1 MSALA
6 TAAPGRRLDGDTMRR
21 LAPPLVAAALGLA
34 YVLISPPSED
44 LPAHLLRAKLF
55 STQGFGI
62 WNNWWY
68 DGHNIPGYSVLFPP
82 LAAGLTPQIAGALAA
97 VASAAVFEALAVR
110 QFGPAAWVGA
120 TWFGAA
126 TAVDLY
132 TGRLTF
138 AFGLLPA
145 LGTALAL
152 QRRRDALA
160 LVLAVLTPLAS
171 PVAALFA
178 ALAGATAV
186 LARRDRRVAA
196 ALVVPATLAPV
207 LVLAVLFPE
216 GGSEPYAPSV
226 LWPLLLTGAAAL
238 WLSRDRGLRAGI
250 VLYLAGNLLAFALT
264 TPVGS
269 NASRLEPLMAG
280 PLAALLLWPHR
291 RRLLL
296 AVALPLLYI
305 QWQAP
310 VRDVRVAAGDRAAT
324 AAYYGPLLRFLHRQP
339 GAPFRIEIP
348 FTLFHGEAD
357 EVAPSFPLARGWERQ
372 LDIRDNPL
380 FYTGHLSAA
389 TYERWLHANGVR
401 YVAVADGP
409 VDYSARAEQALIDRG
424 VPGLRLLW
432 RGADWRVYAV
442 RGATTLATA
451 PGRVSALGPSSVTLQ
466 ASRPAPSSCA
476 CASARTGS

>member
-1 MSALA
+1 M
-6 TAAPGRRLDGDTMRR
+6 
-21 LAPPLVAAALGLA
+21 PPC
-34 YVLISPPSED
+34 S
-44 LPAHLLRAKLF
+44 
-55 STQGFGI
+55 
-62 WNNWWY
+62 
-68 DGHNIPGYSVLFPP
+68 
-82 LAAGLTPQIAGALAA
+82 
-97 VASAAVFEALAVR
+97 EALVTR
-110 QFGPAAWVGA
+110 QFGPQAWVGA

-152 QRRRDALA
+152 QRRRDGVAL
-160 LVLAVLTPLAS
+160 LLAVLTPLAS

-178 ALAGATAV
+178 ALAGATAA
-186 LARRDRRVAA
+186 LARDRRRITA
-196 ALVVPATLAPV
+196 ALVVPLTLAPV
-207 LVLAVLFPE
+207 LVLSIMFPE

-226 LWPLLLTGAAAL
+226 LWPLLLTGAGAL
-238 WLSRDRGLRAGI
+238 WLTHDRRLRVGI

-296 AVALPLLYI
+296 LVALPLLYI

-310 VRDVRVAAGDRAAT
+310 VRDVRIAAGDRAAT
-324 AAYYGPLLRFLHRQP
+324 AAYYLPLLRFLHRQP

-348 FTLFHGEAD
+348 FTLFHWEAD

-372 LDIRDNPL
+372 LDVRDNPL
-380 FYTGHLSAA
+380 FYTGHLTAA
-389 TYERWLHANGVR
+389 AYERWLHADGVR
-401 YVAVADGP
+401 YVAVAAGP
-409 VDYSARAEQALIDRG
+409 VDYSAQAERALIDRG
-424 VPGLRLLW
+424 LPDLRLVW
-432 RGADWRVYAV
+432 RAADWRVYAV
-442 RGATTLATA
+442 RDAAALADA
-451 PGRVSALGPSSVTLQ
+451 PGRVSALGPSSVALTATRPGAFLLRVRFSPYWKLAGAPGCVAPEAGGPFTEVTLRR
-466 ASRPAPSSCA
+466 AGAARLVISFALGRIGAD
-476 CASARTGS
+476 SARCTSGA